1 MKILI
6 IYYSLS
12 GNTRKMAEIIANK
25 AREEVDV
32 DLVNAYT
39 FNVENIDQYQAI
51 AIGSSDTN
59 DEEVDDT
66 VVRPLIEEIKGK
78 LRIVPFSLFGS
89 YGWGGVWLSR
99 YNKYL
104 LSQDINVLD
113 IVTCKKSPDEIARL
127 KLEQLAIN
135 LIKEAKKKTN

>member
-59 DEEVDDT
+59 DEEVDEK
-66 VVRPLIEEIKGK
+66 V
-78 LRIVPFSLFGS
+78 S
-89 YGWGGVWLSR
+89 
-99 YNKYL
+99 
-104 LSQDINVLD
+104 
-113 IVTCKKSPDEIARL
+113 
-127 KLEQLAIN
+127 
-135 LIKEAKKKTN
+135 